1 MFLNMQLYLHG
12 VQVNLP
18 LQDSL
23 DYRSKYKT
31 EDSHID
37 CMTLYFNML
46 DHLPQH
52 TALSIMTAS
61 LPSFSSQIPPTL

>member
-1 MFLNMQLYLHG
+1 MQLYLHG
-12 VQVNLP
+12 VQVSLP

-23 DYRSKYKT
+23 DYRSKFKT

-46 DHLPQH
+46 AHLSQH
-52 TALSIMTAS
+52 AAVSVVQVNLPLQNS
-61 LPSFSSQIPPTL
+61 LDYRSKL